1 MRDRSALTIFMKLLF
16 TLECIALLAPVT
28 LFWMIPVV
36 VALGELILE
45 PELMYGDRGFRLQI
59 LGLLLVSVVFGA
71 IALVEVTRIVTVTLH
86 EIALP
91 WNKRTVFSVVSGV
104 IATISVG
111 FLLYLGEEQ
120 APLEKVIHALVLVGP
135 ALLLCGHLWWLQVWL
150 GRRAAAA

>member
-59 LGLLLVSVVFGA
+59 FGLLMVSVVFGA
-71 IALVEVTRIVTVTLH
+71 IALAEVTRIVAVTLH
-86 EIALP
+86 ERALA
-91 WNKRTVFSVVSGV
+91 WSKRTILSVVSGG
-104 IATISVG
+104 IATIAGGV
-111 FLLYLGEEQ
+111 LLYHGEEQ
-120 APLEKVIHALVLVGP
+120 TPLEKVIHALVLIGP
-135 ALLLCGHLWWLQVWL
+135 ALLLCGHLWWLQAWL
-150 GRRAAAA
+150 GRRASTP

>member
-28 LFWMIPVV
+28 LFWMIPVG

-59 LGLLLVSVVFGA
+59 LGLLMVSVVFGA
-71 IALVEVTRIVTVTLH
+71 IALVEVARIVTVTLH
-86 EIALP
+86 ERALA
-91 WNKRTVFSVVSGV
+91 WSKRTILSVVSGG
-104 IATISVG
+104 IATIAGSV
-111 FLLYLGEEQ
+111 LLYFGEEQ
-120 APLEKVIHALVLVGP
+120 TPLEKVIHALVLVGP
-135 ALLLCGHLWWLQVWL
+135 VLFLCGHLWWLQVWL